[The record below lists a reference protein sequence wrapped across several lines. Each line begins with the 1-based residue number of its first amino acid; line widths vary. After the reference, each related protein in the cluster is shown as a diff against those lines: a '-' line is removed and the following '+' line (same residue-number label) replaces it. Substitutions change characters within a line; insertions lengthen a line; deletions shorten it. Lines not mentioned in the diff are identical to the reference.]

1 MVESM
6 QGVWIMEIPELQGF
20 SRSDVN
26 DIKAFMSAKSDKT
39 RLAYDRRAQV
49 FKRQTIMIATTNDDT
64 LPLYLSDDAARVE
77 AEARQA
83 EALMHMLM

>member
-1 MVESM
+1 M

-26 DIKAFMSAKSDKT
+26 DIKAFISARSDKT

-49 FKRQTIMIATTNDDT
+49 FERQTIMLATTNDDT
-64 LPLYLSDDAARVE
+64 
-77 AEARQA
+77 
-83 EALMHMLM
+83 